1 MDFYNINAGRRIFSN
16 GKLTISQLVK
26 LLAKKKKTIAIAKQK
41 LLTHKTTEIQQNIL

>member
-26 LLAKKKKTIAIAKQK
+26 LLKKKTIAIAKQK
-41 LLTHKTTEIQQNIL
+41 LLSHKTTEIQQNIL